1 MKQVFALSLLQVI
14 DGYQYSYEL
23 DRLIDYHQKINS
35 TKVFPK
41 TEVKAKRA
49 QLLQVVSIIK

>member
-41 TEVKAKRA
+41 LKLKPRG
-49 QLLQVVSIIK
+49 LNSYKLFL